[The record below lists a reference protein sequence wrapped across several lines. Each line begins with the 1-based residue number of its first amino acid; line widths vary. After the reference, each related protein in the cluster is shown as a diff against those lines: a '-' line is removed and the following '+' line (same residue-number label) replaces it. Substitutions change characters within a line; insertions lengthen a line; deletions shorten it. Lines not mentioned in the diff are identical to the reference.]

1 METKTVNSAAGTVI
15 SGHDRVIPPRKLAR
29 YRMSL
34 AVLNTM
40 LREGA
45 LSEADY
51 AAAKSVLACHYGLS
65 KDSIFC

>member
-1 METKTVNSAAGTVI
+1 METETVNSAAGTVI
-15 SGHDRVIPPRKLAR
+15 SNHGKLIPPKMLAR

-40 LREGA
+40 LRKGD
-45 LSEADY
+45 LSEVDY

>member
-1 METKTVNSAAGTVI
+1 METKPVTSAAG
-15 SGHDRVIPPRKLAR
+15 SVIPKHGKGMQPRTLAR

-40 LREGA
+40 LRKGE

-51 AAAKSVLACHYGLS
+51 AAAKSALACHYGLS

>member
-1 METKTVNSAAGTVI
+1 METETVNSAAGAVI
-15 SGHDRVIPPRKLAR
+15 SNHDKLIPPEMLAR

-40 LREGA
+40 LRKGE

>member
-15 SGHDRVIPPRKLAR
+15 SNHGALIPPRKLAR

-40 LREGA
+40 LHNGE
-45 LSEADY
+45 LSEPDY
-51 AAAKSVLACHYGLS
+51 ATAKSVLACHYGLS
-65 KDSIFC
+65 KNSIFC

>member
-1 METKTVNSAAGTVI
+1 METETVNSVAGTVI
-15 SGHDRVIPPRKLAR
+15 SGHGKVVQPRTLAR

-40 LREGA
+40 LRKGE

-51 AAAKSVLACHYGLS
+51 ATAKSVLACHYGLS

>member
-1 METKTVNSAAGTVI
+1 METETVNSAAGTVI
-15 SGHDRVIPPRKLAR
+15 SNHGKLIPPEMLAR

-40 LREGA
+40 LRKGE
-45 LSEADY
+45 LSEVDY

>member
-1 METKTVNSAAGTVI
+1 METKTANSAAGTVI
-15 SGHDRVIPPRKLAR
+15 PKHGKGMKPRTLVR

-40 LREGA
+40 LRKGE

-51 AAAKSVLACHYGLS
+51 AAAKSALACHYGLS

>member
-1 METKTVNSAAGTVI
+1 METETVNSAAGTVI
-15 SGHDRVIPPRKLAR
+15 SNHGKLIPPEMLVR

-40 LREGA
+40 LREGD

>member
-1 METKTVNSAAGTVI
+1 
-15 SGHDRVIPPRKLAR
+15 
-29 YRMSL
+29 MSL

-40 LREGA
+40 LRKGE

-51 AAAKSVLACHYGLS
+51 SAAKSVLACHYGLS

>member
-1 METKTVNSAAGTVI
+1 METETVNSAAGAVI
-15 SGHDRVIPPRKLAR
+15 SGHGKLIPPRKLAR
-29 YRMSL
+29 YQMSL

-40 LREGA
+40 LRKGD

-51 AAAKSVLACHYGLS
+51 AVAKSVLACHYGLS

>member
-1 METKTVNSAAGTVI
+1 METETGNSAAGTVI
-15 SGHDRVIPPRKLAR
+15 SGHDRVIPPRKLAW

-40 LREGA
+40 LRKGD

-51 AAAKSVLACHYGLS
+51 AVAKSALACHYGLS

>member
-1 METKTVNSAAGTVI
+1 METETVNSAAGAVI
-15 SGHDRVIPPRKLAR
+15 SGHGKLIPPRKLAR

-40 LREGA
+40 LRKGE

-51 AAAKSVLACHYGLS
+51 AAAKSVLACHYGLG

>member
-15 SGHDRVIPPRKLAR
+15 SNHGTLMQPRTLVR

-40 LREGA
+40 LRKGE

-51 AAAKSVLACHYGLS
+51 SAAKSVLACHYGLS

>member
-1 METKTVNSAAGTVI
+1 METETVNSAAGTVI
-15 SGHDRVIPPRKLAR
+15 SNHGKLIPPRKLAR

-40 LREGA
+40 LREGD

>member
-1 METKTVNSAAGTVI
+1 METETVNSAAGTVI
-15 SGHDRVIPPRKLAR
+15 SGHGKLIPPRKLAW

-40 LREGA
+40 LREGD

>member
-1 METKTVNSAAGTVI
+1 METKTVNSAAGTVMPKH
-15 SGHDRVIPPRKLAR
+15 GKLIPPEMLAR

-40 LREGA
+40 LRKGE
-45 LSEADY
+45 LSETDY
-51 AAAKSVLACHYGLS
+51 TTAKSVLACHYGLS

>member
-1 METKTVNSAAGTVI
+1 METKTVNSAAG
-15 SGHDRVIPPRKLAR
+15 SVIPKHGKVILPRTLAR

-40 LREGA
+40 LRKGD

>member
-1 METKTVNSAAGTVI
+1 METKTVNSAAGSVI
-15 SGHDRVIPPRKLAR
+15 FGHGKAVQPRTLAR

-40 LREGA
+40 LRKGE

>member
-1 METKTVNSAAGTVI
+1 METEIVNSAAEAVMPKHGKGMQT
-15 SGHDRVIPPRKLAR
+15 RTLAR

-40 LREGA
+40 LREGD

>member
-1 METKTVNSAAGTVI
+1 METETVNSAAGTVI
-15 SGHDRVIPPRKLAR
+15 SNHGKLIPPEMLGW

-40 LREGA
+40 LREGD

>member
-1 METKTVNSAAGTVI
+1 METKTVNSAAGAVI

-40 LREGA
+40 LRKGD
-45 LSEADY
+45 LSESDY
-51 AAAKSVLACHYGLS
+51 AVAKSVLACHYGLS